1 MEHNEQLIEIINELN
16 AREKKNLEQN
26 RAQKRV
32 LSKKINT
39 VENIVEELPEESD
52 VLKSYLSKFKKF
64 KSVIDENKSDSL
76 TQKTEEEN
84 SDFED
89 QLESYSKSD
98 ARVFTNKAKKKSDG
112 EAKMN
117 SSRLVKYSNA
127 KASLTDDSRMSPLRL
142 DRYNSH

>member
-89 QLESYSKSD
+89 QLESYSKS
-98 ARVFTNKAKKKSDG
+98 
-112 EAKMN
+112 
-117 SSRLVKYSNA
+117 
-127 KASLTDDSRMSPLRL
+127 
-142 DRYNSH
+142 